1 MVGYSI
7 KRVDGVTLA
16 GTNTRLMD
24 HPLTPFTTAGQILS
38 FHFGIQMCL
47 APADIFVELGVAEW
61 LSDRDAPLDI
71 RKNLIQMKVI
81 SGERLQG
88 IAGLN
93 RHFEDLRSLEQT

>member
-1 MVGYSI
+1 
-7 KRVDGVTLA
+7 
-16 GTNTRLMD
+16 MD